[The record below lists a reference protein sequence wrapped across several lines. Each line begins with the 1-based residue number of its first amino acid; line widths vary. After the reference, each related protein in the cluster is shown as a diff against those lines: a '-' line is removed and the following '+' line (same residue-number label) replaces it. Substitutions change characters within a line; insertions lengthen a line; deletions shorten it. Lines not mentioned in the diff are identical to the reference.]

1 MRIRLARPEEL
12 AVVGEI
18 TVAANASFRSGP
30 DDPYIERLR
39 DAAARAEHA
48 ELWVAVEQESGQVLG
63 TVTTCPPGS
72 PWRELARDGEGE
84 FRMLAVAPDA
94 QRRGV
99 GDALVRHVL
108 AHYRAGGA
116 RAVVLSSLV
125 EQVAAHRLYTRHG
138 FARLPERDW
147 EPVPGVD
154 LIAFTA
160 DLRGAP

>member
-1 MRIRLARPEEL
+1 MQIRPARPEEL
-12 AVVGEI
+12 DVVGEI

-30 DDPYIERLR
+30 DDPYVERLR
-39 DAAARAEHA
+39 DAAARAEQA
-48 ELWVAVEQESGQVLG
+48 ELWVAADPGTGQVLG

-72 PWRELARDGEGE
+72 PWRELAGDDEGE

-108 AHYRAGGA
+108 AHYRDAGA

-125 EQVAAHRLYTRHG
+125 EQTAAHRLYARHG
-138 FARLPERDW
+138 FTRLPERDW
-147 EPVPGVD
+147 DPVPGVHLVAFSTD
-154 LIAFTA
+154 L
-160 DLRGAP
+160 